1 MGINVALAE
10 SAGMLMREMSVM
22 QNTKPLVV
30 LCDIDGTVADC
41 RHRLHWIDNS
51 IHVGDI
57 VTPVGIPNAK
67 SYKAV
72 VVHVWGSDPRMASV
86 DYVERTDTNYGH
98 TRQIQDWKK
107 VKRWDKFFEECD
119 KDPVLEHNAQVVRT
133 LAKTY
138 PVIFMSGRSI
148 DYIGKTVAWLIKA
161 KLDNLAWAWDQF
173 KVPTTAIHMRPSKDT
188 REDYIVKKELYEK
201 HIKPY
206 YDVLVV
212 IDDRQQVV
220 DMVRNALKLNCWQV
234 CDGKY

>member
-1 MGINVALAE
+1 MGINVDLAE

-41 RHRLHWIDNS
+41 NHRLHWIDPKIN
-51 IHVGDI
+51 VGDWVTPRDYPQGKSYRGI
-57 VTPVGIPNAK
+57 VTKVAT
-67 SYKAV
+67 
-72 VVHVWGSDPRMASV
+72 
-86 DYVERTDTNYGH
+86 RTGPFKTE
-98 TRQIQDWKK
+98 TTSFEVDWKGNFPIAYRGLRK
-107 VKRWDKFFEECD
+107 IKRWDKFFEECD

-220 DMVRNALKLNCWQV
+220 DMWRSIGLNCWQV
-234 CDGKY
+234 AKGDF

>member
-1 MGINVALAE
+1 
-10 SAGMLMREMSVM
+10 MREMSVM

-41 RHRLHWIDNS
+41 SHRLHWIDSEIRIGNK
-51 IHVGDI
+51 VYRK
-57 VTPVGIPNAK
+57 N
-67 SYKAV
+67 
-72 VVHVWGSDPRMASV
+72 
-86 DYVERTDTNYGH
+86 
-98 TRQIQDWKK
+98 IQDAKKYPGDVYAIVNGMPEVSFPWKEEWHNRYYTYALRK
-107 VKRWDKFFEECD
+107 IKRWDKFFEECD

-173 KVPTTAIHMRPSKDT
+173 KVPTTAIHMRPSKDR

-220 DMVRNALKLNCWQV
+220 DMVRNTLKLNCWQV